1 MKAAVMLQT
10 LHRWQH
16 KLLHALFGIPED
28 AKPWQ
33 AHHPALHNRPLQNR
47 PLVGH
52 HQPSY
57 PPRILKRWQTNIGT
71 FIEQH
76 FAQRQSR

>member
-1 MKAAVMLQT
+1 MLQT

-28 AKPWQ
+28 AEPPQ
-33 AHHPALHNRPLQNR
+33 ARHPALRNRPLQNH

-52 HQPSY
+52 HHQTH
-57 PPRILKRWQTNIGT
+57 PPRLLNRWQTNIGT
-71 FIEQH
+71 FIERR
-76 FAQRQSR
+76 FAQRRSR

>member
-1 MKAAVMLQT
+1 MLQT

-16 KLLHALFGIPED
+16 KLLRVLFGLPEHTE
-28 AKPWQ
+28 PLQ

-47 PLVGH
+47 PLAGLH
-52 HQPSY
+52 HPAHQP
-57 PPRILKRWQTNIGT
+57 RVLKRWQTRIGT
-71 FIEQH
+71 FIEER